1 MYYKFINRYY
11 SKLKL
16 EKVYFNSRIT
26 PFCIP
31 HLNKIK
37 ELDNISQNRYNLLQ
51 RKFDKYY
58 GLNKFPNNKFSRYY
72 WNNKLHQRYKSY

>member
-16 EKVYFNSRIT
+16 KKVYFNSRIA

-37 ELDNISQNRYNLLQ
+37 EIEKISQTRYNLLQ
-51 RKFDKYY
+51 RKFNKYY
-58 GLNKFPNNKFSRYY
+58 GLKNFSKYY
-72 WNNKLHQRYKSY
+72 WNNKLHQRYKPY